1 MKKKQIIFLSLAL
14 LIIPSVVWGLGV
26 SFSNPID
33 PTGTGTI
40 TDLFESILEGILNI
54 IAALGIL
61 FIVISGVI
69 YLIASASGN
78 EAMTGTAKKIATGS
92 LVGLIL
98 GLSGPTLMGEIMDI
112 ILGVGGVMPDDLDT
126 APSLSEIVA
135 RALSFLLSII
145 ATIAII
151 SLTVNGILYL
161 VAGGDSSKA
170 EKVKNNIKFSI
181 IGFVISGS
189 ALILVRQIIWFI
201 EN

>member
-1 MKKKQIIFLSLAL
+1 MKKKQIIFLSLTL